1 MAAAVSHPSDEFGFV
16 PHATVASLRDLGNWK
31 VRADAI
37 QSLHKLVLDLPR
49 GAPRVLPSLG
59 EFAGFLNT
67 LLADPNFKISLT
79 TLQIWD
85 ALLAKVGADLSPAIA
100 AVVPTLVRRL
110 GDGKSV
116 VREANM
122 SSLAASFRASPKET
136 VDALFA
142 AFRDAGSTAASARV
156 REDALC
162 AVVRCLL
169 EPNAFPSPGV
179 DPAALVSELVAAA
192 SEDPKE
198 SEHPGAARVRATAV
212 EALAVAHAAYGASQS
227 WRLIDCASEFA
238 GGRECAPGLRRA
250 LERRFDDGSLPAVTR
265 EGLIEHAEGADEVLR
280 RPRPE
285 EASHRTLE
293 TLPASLSR
301 ASSRATS
308 RGSFS
313 RGGGGGSGSRGG
325 SGAGA
330 GASGSGSSGASSFHA
345 RLLKQM
351 GRSPREVAAPG
362 GGFPSDGSS
371 SRASST
377 PSPDSSAASESESG
391 RRAFEEPE
399 SVRDPSRL
407 RTTSA
412 GSGVSAASGARRST
426 SLGRRAA
433 AANERRLAVKTTSER
448 RGLADDA
455 DARNSAEK
463 GGADRKDA
471 EAKDGSDPEDGTGAR
486 PRGSVSPRVAGKRPA
501 GGGVRRAGP
510 SLQKEKAV
518 ADEKDPSRGS
528 TPSGPSAPPSRS
540 GSSDAGAKLSA
551 LKRRQ
556 ELSRQ
561 SSQKSYLNGSSRGSS
576 ASDGVGPGFSE
587 KTVPTDA
594 ASASAFSSRARS
606 FAAGG
611 IRTPAGFGGGRR
623 ERGNEERA
631 PEASRAIRAS
641 AEGVGAIRASAEG
654 VLARPA
660 GGSGSGSGS
669 IRRSGSGSGSGS
681 APGSLRSSLS
691 DKNAA
696 PLPEVSTEDL
706 APYAGGP
713 DQPASALR
721 EALDA
726 LTTAS
731 TAKPKELDWEAQ
743 YDGLLAARRL
753 TKHHGTLVAPGLH
766 QLVLA
771 LVPAVDALRS
781 SVAKQATALARE
793 MALFLPADALD
804 AELEYLLPA
813 LAKKSGEPTWLG
825 AEADAAMAALAG
837 ATHPGRVVGALL
849 PLTRHKSPATRRN
862 VAAHLEA
869 ALCAGGKAA
878 FEPLSVA
885 ANKDLLEKTFAALSP
900 LLEEGDQTTRGMTK
914 RAVCHLRAV
923 LTSGDWE
930 KLLKKLPSENRRK
943 AVRAVASAGPPPLP
957 ARSLGASAS
966 RQPSPATG
974 SSRGGER
981 DRASGDHGDHKND
994 AAGHEPGEG
1003 PANPRAPSDERQA
1016 AQMMEV
1022 LSPILAKLRKADP
1035 SDWSERLSA
1044 LDRLESVA
1052 TASPRGAWSESASV
1066 AVFDALTARIADG
1079 NQKVAAKALE
1089 ATALIVRR
1097 VEDDAHPALATLIPA
1112 LAAALGASSATI
1124 RERAA
1129 DAGDATV
1136 ESVTA
1141 TRLVAHVAQSCAGA
1155 NQRAKPALLRYLR
1168 VLTEATFRTRPQL
1181 ASKHALPVAMATLAE
1196 ERGAEARAANA
1207 ELLEQL
1213 ATCVGREALM
1223 SHAAMKSATHK
1234 SRLEEALR
1242 ARGA

>member
-1 MAAAVSHPSDEFGFV
+1 M
-16 PHATVASLRDLGNWK
+16 
-31 VRADAI
+31 
-37 QSLHKLVLDLPR
+37 
-49 GAPRVLPSLG
+49 
-59 EFAGFLNT
+59 
-67 LLADPNFKISLT
+67 
-79 TLQIWD
+79 
-85 ALLAKVGADLSPAIA
+85 
-100 AVVPTLVRRL
+100 
-110 GDGKSV
+110 
-116 VREANM
+116 
-122 SSLAASFRASPKET
+122 
-136 VDALFA
+136 
-142 AFRDAGSTAASARV
+142 
-156 REDALC
+156 
-162 AVVRCLL
+162 
-169 EPNAFPSPGV
+169 
-179 DPAALVSELVAAA
+179 
-192 SEDPKE
+192 
-198 SEHPGAARVRATAV
+198 
-212 EALAVAHAAYGASQS
+212 
-227 WRLIDCASEFA
+227 
-238 GGRECAPGLRRA
+238 
-250 LERRFDDGSLPAVTR
+250 
-265 EGLIEHAEGADEVLR
+265 
-280 RPRPE
+280 
-285 EASHRTLE
+285 
-293 TLPASLSR
+293 
-301 ASSRATS
+301 
-308 RGSFS
+308 
-313 RGGGGGSGSRGG
+313 
-325 SGAGA
+325 
-330 GASGSGSSGASSFHA
+330 
-345 RLLKQM
+345 
-351 GRSPREVAAPG
+351 AAPG

-412 GSGVSAASGARRST
+412 GSGVSAASSARRST

-518 ADEKDPSRGS
+518 ADEKEPSRGS

-576 ASDGVGPGFSE
+576 ASDAAGPGFSE

-660 GGSGSGSGS
+660 GGSGSGS

-981 DRASGDHGDHKND
+981 RPRERRPRRPQKRRRRPRTRGGTREPARALGRAPGGADDGGAEPDPREAAEGGPIGLERASLGVGSARVGGD
-994 AAGHEPGEG
+994 GE
-1003 PANPRAPSDERQA
+1003 PRAGRGRSPPRSPS
-1016 AQMMEV
+1016 
-1022 LSPILAKLRKADP
+1022 S
-1035 SDWSERLSA
+1035 
-1044 LDRLESVA
+1044 
-1052 TASPRGAWSESASV
+1052 
-1066 AVFDALTARIADG
+1066 
-1079 NQKVAAKALE
+1079 
-1089 ATALIVRR
+1089 
-1097 VEDDAHPALATLIPA
+1097 
-1112 LAAALGASSATI
+1112 
-1124 RERAA
+1124 
-1129 DAGDATV
+1129 
-1136 ESVTA
+1136 
-1141 TRLVAHVAQSCAGA
+1141 TR
-1155 NQRAKPALLRYLR
+1155 
-1168 VLTEATFRTRPQL
+1168 
-1181 ASKHALPVAMATLAE
+1181 
-1196 ERGAEARAANA
+1196 
-1207 ELLEQL
+1207 
-1213 ATCVGREALM
+1213 
-1223 SHAAMKSATHK
+1223 
-1234 SRLEEALR
+1234 
-1242 ARGA
+1242 